1 MLGNRA
7 LQAGVTNIT
16 GGAGGRTLGYN
27 VTAGDTYPSDL
38 LTVSTSGTA
47 TITLPQIAVPQYGG
61 LGIGDSQIVR
71 VLNLAAQTV
80 ILACDSDDSIVGKY
94 ASSATIAQNAA
105 ATCISKATSATA
117 GTWYTF

>member
-7 LQAGVTNIT
+7 LQAGVTNVT
-16 GGAGGRTLGYN
+16 ASTTLGYN
-27 VTAGDTYPSDL
+27 VTGSSPNTAPPDL
-38 LTVSTSGTA
+38 LTVSASGAA

-61 LGIGDSQIVR
+61 LGVGDSQIVR
-71 VLNLAAQTV
+71 ILNLAAQTLV
-80 ILACDSDDSIVGKY
+80 LAPNAADTILGKY

-117 GTWYTF
+117 GNWYTF